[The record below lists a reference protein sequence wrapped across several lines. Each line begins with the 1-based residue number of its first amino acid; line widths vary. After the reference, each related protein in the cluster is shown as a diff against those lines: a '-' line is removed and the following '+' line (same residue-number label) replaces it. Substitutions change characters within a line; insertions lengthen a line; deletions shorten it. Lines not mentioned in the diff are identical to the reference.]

1 MSNFPTP
8 FFFKSLIYL
17 YINKINVKEIKM
29 KKVVRL
35 TESDLNRLVRRI
47 INEQPTPG
55 PGPRPFPRPIPQP
68 IPGPGPEMDLPKC
81 NRVMKSDGGPDKPGS
96 GQSLRGPIDRI
107 TYNATVS
114 PEYQGYTVHKDGRP
128 FCFIPNR

>member
-35 TESDLNRLVRRI
+35 SESDLARVVKRI
-47 INEQPTPG
+47 INEQPIPG

-68 IPGPGPEMDLPKC
+68 IPGPGPAMDLPKC
-81 NRVMKSDGGPDKPGS
+81 DRFMKSDNMPGS
-96 GQSLRGPIDRI
+96 SSVLRGPFDMIKD
-107 TYNATVS
+107 NGSVP
-114 PEYQGYTVHKDGRP
+114 PEFQGYTVYKDGRP

>member
-1 MSNFPTP
+1 
-8 FFFKSLIYL
+8 
-17 YINKINVKEIKM
+17 M

-47 INEQPTPG
+47 INEQPIPG
-55 PGPRPFPRPIPQP
+55 PGPRPFPQPIPRPFPQPIPRP
-68 IPGPGPEMDLPKC
+68 IPGPGPSMDLPKC

>member
-1 MSNFPTP
+1 
-8 FFFKSLIYL
+8 
-17 YINKINVKEIKM
+17 M

-55 PGPRPFPRPIPQP
+55 PGPEMGLPR
-68 IPGPGPEMDLPKC
+68 C

-96 GQSLRGPIDRI
+96 GQSLRGPIDKI
-107 TYNATVS
+107 TYNGTVS
-114 PEYQGYTVHKDGRP
+114 PEYQGYTVHKEGRP

>member
-1 MSNFPTP
+1 
-8 FFFKSLIYL
+8 
-17 YINKINVKEIKM
+17 M
-29 KKVVRL
+29 KKVIRL
-35 TESDLNRLVRRI
+35 SESDLMRVVKRI
-47 INEQPTPG
+47 IKE
-55 PGPRPFPRPIPQP
+55 
-68 IPGPGPEMDLPKC
+68 EELMDLPKC

-96 GQSLRGPIDRI
+96 GQSLRGPIDSI

>member
-1 MSNFPTP
+1 MMMS
-8 FFFKSLIYL
+8 Y
-17 YINKINVKEIKM
+17 NKFNVKNIKM

-35 TESDLNRLVRRI
+35 TESDLARVVRRI

-55 PGPRPFPRPIPQP
+55 PAIPGPGGRPIQ
-68 IPGPGPEMDLPKC
+68 GPGPEMNLPKC